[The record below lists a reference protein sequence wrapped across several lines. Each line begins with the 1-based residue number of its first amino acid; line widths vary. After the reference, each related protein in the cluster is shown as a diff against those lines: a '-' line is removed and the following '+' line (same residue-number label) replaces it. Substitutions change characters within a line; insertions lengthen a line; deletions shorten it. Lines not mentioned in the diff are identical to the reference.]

1 MMKTVRQP
9 EKVLH
14 LYLMEE
20 KERRNGPGVMAAGMV
35 SPEL

>member
-1 MMKTVRQP
+1 MMKPVGQP

-20 KERRNGPGVMAAGMV
+20 KERMNGPGVMAAGMV
-35 SPEL
+35 STEL